1 MKFFQLS
8 SRTSDI
14 FIAIYL
20 LLMLFFRFQIENQF
34 RGKYMISIF
43 FGIMTLLFLYAL
55 IKNKILNPTYF
66 GLLKEKAPSRHQRR
80 NVKRQL

>member
-1 MKFFQLS
+1 MKLFQLNS
-8 SRTSDI
+8 KTSDI
-14 FIAIYL
+14 IIAIYL
-20 LLMLFFRFQIENQF
+20 IAMLFFRFQIESQF

-66 GLLKEKAPSRHQRR
+66 GLMKKST
-80 NVKRQL
+80 VKRYGK